1 MVQIAI
7 KMQPFSVV
15 SFSLRTKPVHF
26 VLGVFWTTGGF
37 DSVYTKAL
45 TAIQI
50 NFSLDGERSV

>member
-15 SFSLRTKPVHF
+15 SFPLRTKPVHF

-37 DSVYTKAL
+37 DSAYTEAL

-50 NFSLDGERSV
+50 NT